1 MSKIHTLAPHVAD
14 LIAAG
19 EVVERPAAAVK
30 ELIENAID
38 AGATAVTVESAG
50 GGVRLL
56 RVTDNGE
63 GMAPED
69 AQAAFLRHATSKIRS
84 AEDLTAVR
92 TLGFR
97 GEALAAIAAV
107 SRVQLITRVRGGVMG
122 TALML
127 EAGAV
132 TESRETGCPE
142 GTTLV
147 VRDLFYNTPAR
158 QKFLKKDTTESA
170 HVQAVVQRAALSHPE
185 ISFQYVR
192 DGRPTLHTPGDGNL
206 RSCLYSVFGR
216 AFAEGLCE
224 VPPSEQGG
232 VRVWGFVSRPEKA
245 QGSRQAQHVLVS
257 GRPVHARTV
266 TAALEE
272 AGRHAVMAGRYP
284 ACVLHLDLPPS
295 AYDVNVHP
303 AKSEIKFSSEREIFD
318 AVFYAVRG
326 ALSVLGRPE
335 WEAARP
341 SAPQVPRAAFHA
353 SARPRPDAWRTM
365 TAEQYRAQADT
376 PAAAPPVPVADAGR
390 PAPVSYAS
398 PAAELPGASALPLSR
413 PGVGGYGSA
422 VRSAQPAES
431 SGRPG
436 RPESAETRADPEP
449 PPPWRFVGEVMDG
462 VLIVEETD
470 GILLID
476 KHAAHERIVFNRLKE
491 RRTAQMAQVLLT
503 PLVLTPPPAAAAVLL
518 EHAEML
524 SEMGFLL
531 EDFGDGALLVREAP
545 ADVDAAALP
554 ALLDEVSERL
564 REGRRDSAPRL
575 FDDILHMVACR
586 SAVKLGR
593 RSHPGEAEALA
604 AQVAEDP
611 ALRHC
616 PHGRPVAVSISRAD
630 MMRQFK
636 RQ

>member
-69 AQAAFLRHATSKIRS
+69 AQTAFLRHATSKIRS

-107 SRVQLITRVRGGVMG
+107 SRAQLITRARGSALG
-122 TALML
+122 TALTL

-142 GTTLV
+142 GTTVV

-192 DGRPTLHTPGDGNL
+192 DGRPALHTPGDGAL
-206 RSCLYSVFGR
+206 RSCLYSVLGR
-216 AFAEGLCE
+216 TFAEEMCE
-224 VPPSEQGG
+224 VPSSEQGG

-245 QGSRQAQHVLVS
+245 QGSRQAQHILVA
-257 GRPVHARTV
+257 GRPVRARTV

-303 AKSEIKFSSEREIFD
+303 AKSEIKFASERDVFD

-326 ALSVLGRPE
+326 ALSALGRPA
-335 WEAARP
+335 WEAPPRA
-341 SAPQVPRAAFHA
+341 SQAPRAAFHA
-353 SARPRPDAWRTM
+353 AAPPRPDAWPAM
-365 TAEQYRAQADT
+365 TAEAYRAGAGT
-376 PAAAPPVPVADAGR
+376 PAAPP

-398 PAAELPGASALPLSR
+398 PAAELPGAAALPLSR
-413 PGVGGYGSA
+413 PGVGRYRA
-422 VRSAQPAES
+422 AAEA
-431 SGRPG
+431 P
-436 RPESAETRADPEP
+436 PEP
-449 PPPWRFVGEVMDG
+449 LREEAAAGPAPAAPAWRFVGEVLDG
-462 VLIVEETD
+462 VLIVEEAD

-491 RRTAQMAQVLLT
+491 KQTAQMAQVLLT
-503 PLVLTPPPAAAAVLL
+503 PLVLTPPPAAAAALL

-524 SEMGFLL
+524 SEMGFSL

-564 REGRRDSAPRL
+564 RESRRDSAPRL

-593 RSHPGEAEALA
+593 RSHPGEAAALA
-604 AQVAEDP
+604 ARVAEDP
-611 ALRHC
+611 
-616 PHGRPVAVSISRAD
+616 
-630 MMRQFK
+630 
-636 RQ
+636 

>member
-1 MSKIHTLAPHVAD
+1 MSKIQTLAPHVAD

-63 GMAPED
+63 GMEPED
-69 AQAAFLRHATSKIRS
+69 AQTAFLRHATSKIRS
-84 AEDLTAVR
+84 EEDLTAVR

-107 SRVQLITRVRGGVMG
+107 SRVQLITRARARALG
-122 TALML
+122 TALTL

-132 TESRETGCPE
+132 TDSRETGCPE

-158 QKFLKKDTTESA
+158 QKFLKKDATESA

-192 DGRPTLHTPGDGNL
+192 DGRQALHTPGDGNL

-224 VPPSEQGG
+224 VPSCEQDG
-232 VRVWGFVSRPEKA
+232 VRVWGYVSRPEKA
-245 QGSRQAQHVLVS
+245 QGSRQAQHILVA
-257 GRPVHARTV
+257 GRPVRSRTV

-272 AGRHAVMAGRYP
+272 AGRHAVMVGRYP

-303 AKSEIKFSSEREIFD
+303 AKSEIKFASDRAVFD

-326 ALSVLGRPE
+326 ALSALERPA
-335 WEAARP
+335 WETPTPAVRT
-341 SAPQVPRAAFHA
+341 PRAAFHA
-353 SARPRPDAWRTM
+353 EARPRPDAFRTM

-376 PAAAPPVPVADAGR
+376 P
-390 PAPVSYAS
+390 
-398 PAAELPGASALPLSR
+398 
-413 PGVGGYGSA
+413 
-422 VRSAQPAES
+422 
-431 SGRPG
+431 
-436 RPESAETRADPEP
+436 
-449 PPPWRFVGEVMDG
+449 
-462 VLIVEETD
+462 
-470 GILLID
+470 
-476 KHAAHERIVFNRLKE
+476 
-491 RRTAQMAQVLLT
+491 
-503 PLVLTPPPAAAAVLL
+503 
-518 EHAEML
+518 
-524 SEMGFLL
+524 
-531 EDFGDGALLVREAP
+531 
-545 ADVDAAALP
+545 
-554 ALLDEVSERL
+554 
-564 REGRRDSAPRL
+564 
-575 FDDILHMVACR
+575 
-586 SAVKLGR
+586 
-593 RSHPGEAEALA
+593 
-604 AQVAEDP
+604 
-611 ALRHC
+611 
-616 PHGRPVAVSISRAD
+616 
-630 MMRQFK
+630 
-636 RQ
+636 